1 MDGEFEGTRVE
12 TRVGGIGRAD
22 DAPMRKAVR
31 GFHHGGLCA
40 LTVVAYGIGWL
51 SDDVAGNA
59 KHIASSDNKPGVSTV
74 SSSLC
79 TFTTMCLEASP
90 LQTYSLS
97 AALLRPTPIL
107 SHPLCRA
114 FSPCQ

>member
-40 LTVVAYGIGWL
+40 PTA
-51 SDDVAGNA
+51 SDDYLTTLQAN
-59 KHIASSDNKPGVSTV
+59 HNTQREQPGGFHLIPV
-74 SSSLC
+74 
-79 TFTTMCLEASP
+79 
-90 LQTYSLS
+90 YI
-97 AALLRPTPIL
+97 IL
-107 SHPLCRA
+107 
-114 FSPCQ
+114 